1 MTNSLVEEDMSY
13 LVTVRKSPQ
22 GYHLLWTTKT
32 VSLSSGPGL
41 SRFFATLA
49 ELTSYL
55 ITRTDFSKSYEAT
68 LSETLDREGV
78 HVMELNPNPEER

>member
-1 MTNSLVEEDMSY
+1 MSY
-13 LVTVRKSPQ
+13 LVTIRKSPE

-55 ITRTDFSKSYEAT
+55 RTRTDFSETCEAT
-68 LSETLDREGV
+68 LSEKLEREGV
-78 HVMELNPNPEER
+78 HVLELNPNPEKR

>member
-1 MTNSLVEEDMSY
+1 MSY
-13 LVTVRKSPQ
+13 LVTIRKSPE

-55 ITRTDFSKSYEAT
+55 RTRTDFSESCEAT
-68 LSETLDREGV
+68 LSEKLEREGV
-78 HVMELNPNPEER
+78 HVLELNPNPEKR